1 MKTTKRIILL
11 SMLACALLFFGQC
24 KKADDNIISK
34 STIINIE
41 QPDSIAVC
49 GIKIAYVD
57 YDSLLA
63 NYNFAQ
69 EIHKEIIR
77 REMILSDI
85 LESEGNNLQEE
96 AAAFEKKV
104 QNNEFPT
111 QEEAQAEYEKIM
123 QKNQELMKRRQ
134 TMIAELDEHRNAKYN
149 EMAQSIDDYIQEY
162 NSVAM
167 YDFILTKVGSNMLYT
182 NKAWDITKQ
191 IVEGLNAKYN
201 ADK

>member
-1 MKTTKRIILL
+1 M
-11 SMLACALLFFGQC
+11 SMLACALLLFGQC
-24 KKADDNIISK
+24 KKANDNTTSK

-69 EIHKEIIR
+69 DIHKEIIR

-96 AAAFEKKV
+96 AAAFEKKM

-111 QEEAQAEYEKIM
+111 QEEAQTEYEKIM
-123 QKNQELMKRRQ
+123 QKNQELIKRRQ
-134 TMIAELDEHRNAKYN
+134 TLITELDEYRNAKYN

-162 NSVAM
+162 NSVTM
-167 YDFILTKVGSNMLYT
+167 YDFILTKVGSNMLYA
-182 NKAWDITKQ
+182 NKAWDITKL